1 MEWLDKSD
9 LKSRFYVAE
18 SSTEIYGA
26 VFLAFINELVEF
38 VISTIIGDGSVKY
51 DKLFIEVNCDTG
63 RIIISPST
71 EEGRASGKLNGCAV
85 RLPRLQDFWYDLDE
99 SGVSGEVF
107 TEGVR
112 NEIIRIGEQF
122 GNQVENHIEALLSR
136 SSKQSIELIV
146 FGSEPDKVLYRKE
159 LTGS

>member
-1 MEWLDKSD
+1 MEWLDESD
-9 LKSRFYVAE
+9 SESRFYVAE
-18 SSTEIYGA
+18 SLTEINGA
-26 VFLAFINELVEF
+26 EFLTFINELVVF
-38 VISTIIGDGSVKY
+38 VIRTIIGDRSVDY
-51 DKLFIEVNCDTG
+51 DKLFFEVNCDTG
-63 RIIISPST
+63 RILISPST
-71 EEGRASGKLNGCAV
+71 EEGRASGKLDGCAV

-107 TEGVR
+107 TEVVR

-122 GNQVENHIEALLSR
+122 GNQVENHIDALLLR

-159 LTGS
+159 FAES